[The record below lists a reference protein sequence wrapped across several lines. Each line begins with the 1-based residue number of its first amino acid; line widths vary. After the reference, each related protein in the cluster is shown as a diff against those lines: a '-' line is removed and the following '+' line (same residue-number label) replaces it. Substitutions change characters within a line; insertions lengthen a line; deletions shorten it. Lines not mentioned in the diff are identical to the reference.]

1 MNSIQFT
8 QIEPQQ
14 LTEEIATAV
23 KGQLQNFFNEFKHLQ
38 PDEWLTRED
47 VAKLLKVSIST
58 INNWKK
64 AEKLISYGIGN
75 RVYFRRSEV
84 ERCLQPLKSKA

>member
-1 MNSIQFT
+1 MNSFQFT

-14 LTEEIATAV
+14 LNDYITAAIRS
-23 KGQLQNFFNEFKHLQ
+23 QLKLFLDELKHQQ

-47 VAKLLKVSIST
+47 ASKLLKVSIST
-58 INNWKK
+58 VNNWKK
-64 AEKLISYGIGN
+64 VGKLISYGIGN

-84 ERCLQPLKSKA
+84 ERCLKTL